1 MIRVRRLIAIFKL
14 VGLAEL
20 IMRGASLVSLVGV
33 AAGLKLWPQPSS
45 VTIGSVSDRVTFR
58 IESGGGYANF
68 AIKSV
73 GQPSTLLTDAISRS
87 YTTLRASGDFA
98 VLGTL
103 ATLDVNVTSSDT
115 TLRFGV
121 DECYNLTLG
130 LESKYDHH
138 AKLTART
145 VYGALR
151 GLETF
156 LQLAD
161 NYGPNDANGL
171 LSVPRS
177 FSISDTP
184 RFSWRG
190 LMIDTGRHFYPVSAI
205 EHIIDTMAMSK
216 LNVMHWHATDD
227 QSFAV
232 ESKLYPRLTS
242 EGAFK
247 DRRGRPRQYT
257 QQNVTDLVAY
267 AAARGVIVVPEFDM
281 PAHAAAWGAGYPQ
294 FMVQGACCSPAPFMH
309 GDTLNPTIDGTYD
322 FLDALLSELGALFAT
337 SPFLHLGGDE
347 VPVTSWTLNTT
358 VAAWMKAH
366 GLDVG
371 STQALFVN
379 RVKDGPKLTALQ
391 KDLVYWEEIF
401 ENVGAKA
408 LPKGTLIQAWKS
420 NAMPA
425 VVAAGHRTTNSFK
438 WYLNH
443 GCNNFGDGMWGDFY
457 ENDPLHFVPNAS
469 AAEQALV
476 VGGETT
482 MWAEC
487 VDHVIFDSIV
497 WPRAAA
503 AAEKL
508 WSPRAATQN
517 ATTEVGERLAEHRC
531 RLVARGVRAAP
542 INDGG
547 DDPRGLNA
555 GCM

>member
-1 MIRVRRLIAIFKL
+1 MRIASLISFVGIA
-14 VGLAEL
+14 VGLE
-20 IMRGASLVSLVGV
+20 
-33 AAGLKLWPQPSS
+33 LWPQPSH
-45 VTIGSVSDRVTFR
+45 VMIDSVSDRVTFQ
-58 IESGGGYANF
+58 IASGGGYENF

-73 GQPSTLLTDAISRS
+73 GQSSKLLTDAISRS
-87 YTTLRASGDFA
+87 YKTLRASGDFA
-98 VLGTL
+98 ILGTL
-103 ATLDVNVTSSDT
+103 ATLDVNVLTSDT
-115 TLRFGV
+115 ALRFGV
-121 DECYNLTLG
+121 DESYNLTLG
-130 LESKYDHH
+130 LEDKHDGH
-138 AKLTART
+138 AKLAART

-161 NYGPNDANGL
+161 NYGPKDSGGL
-171 LSVPRS
+171 LSVPRN

-190 LMIDTGRHFYPVSAI
+190 LMIDTGRHFYPVEAI

-227 QSFAV
+227 QSWAV
-232 ESKLYPRLTS
+232 ESKLFPRLTS

-247 DRRGRPRQYT
+247 DRRGRPLQYT

-281 PAHAAAWGAGYPQ
+281 PAHASAIGAGYPQ
-294 FMVQGACCSPAPFMH
+294 FMVQGSCCSPALFMH
-309 GDTLNPTIDGTYD
+309 GDTLNPTVNGTYD
-322 FLDALLSELGALFAT
+322 FLDALLSELGALFGT

-347 VPVTSWTLNTT
+347 VPVKSWQLNTT

-366 GLDVG
+366 GLDVD
-371 STQALFVN
+371 STEALFVN
-379 RVKDGPKLTALQ
+379 RVKDGPKLTALE

-443 GCNNFGDGMWGDFY
+443 GCNNYGDGLWADFY
-457 ENDPLHFVPNAS
+457 ENDPLNFVPNAS

-508 WSPRAATQN
+508 WSPRTATQK
-517 ATTEVGERLAEHRC
+517 ATEEVGERLAEHRC

-542 INDGG
+542 INDIMA
-547 DDPRGLNA
+547 DSRGLNA